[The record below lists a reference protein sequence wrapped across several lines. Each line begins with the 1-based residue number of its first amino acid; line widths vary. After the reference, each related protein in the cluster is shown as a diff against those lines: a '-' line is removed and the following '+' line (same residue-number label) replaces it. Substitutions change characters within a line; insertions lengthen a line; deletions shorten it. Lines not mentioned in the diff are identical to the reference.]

1 MASPRR
7 RVFHLL
13 PPLLTFL
20 LWMVLVAWLPSGWF
34 RDDTPAIII
43 AAAPPLLINVSLVLI
58 LFGEWKSGSRIGK
71 RHMDERLELEVI
83 PSNRW
88 KPPGL
93 VRRPRRGRVVVV
105 PKRHVRRASRT
116 TFVHQKRRAL
126 GLKELPPGHLNRRRP
141 AYWQRR
147 FTW

>member
-1 MASPRR
+1 MACPRR
-7 RVFHLL
+7 QALHLL

-20 LWMVLVAWLPSGWF
+20 LWMALVVWLPSGWF
-34 RDDTPAIII
+34 RYDTPATIV
-43 AAAPPLLINVSLVLI
+43 AAAPPLLINLSLVLI
-58 LFGEWKSGSRIGK
+58 LFGECKSGVRIRSGDAGK
-71 RHMDERLELEVI
+71 QPELEVI
-83 PSNRW
+83 PLDRW

-93 VRRPRRGRVVVV
+93 VRRSRRGRVVVV
-105 PKRHVRRASRT
+105 PKRHIRRVARLA
-116 TFVHQKRRAL
+116 FVHQKRRAL

>member
-7 RVFHLL
+7 RVLHLL

-20 LWMVLVAWLPSGWF
+20 LWMALVTWLPHGWSH
-34 RDDTPAIII
+34 DDTGATLI
-43 AAAPPLLINVSLVLI
+43 AAAPPVLINLSLVLI
-58 LFGEWKSGSRIGK
+58 LFAEWKSGTRIG
-71 RHMDERLELEVI
+71 RRDGRGQAELEVI
-83 PSNRW
+83 PLDRW

-93 VRRPRRGRVVVV
+93 VRRSRRGRVVVV
-105 PKRHVRRASRT
+105 PKRHIRRVTRL
-116 TFVHQKRRAL
+116 TFSHQKRRAL

-147 FTW
+147 ITW